1 VLEYYLQKDRI
12 EAYEGEIEEL
22 EQLSETQKIAL
33 EEINK
38 GFEEGKNILLHGV
51 TSSGKTHLYLDKIEE
66 TISKGKNVLF
76 SCQKLQLPNKLRK
89 D

>member
-1 VLEYYLQKDRI
+1 MLLFKRFNRENLVLEYYLQKDRI

-38 GFEEGKNILLHGV
+38 GFEEGK
-51 TSSGKTHLYLDKIEE
+51 TFCFT
-66 TISKGKNVLF
+66 VLQVLVKRI
-76 SCQKLQLPNKLRK
+76 CI
-89 D
+89 